1 MPLQVHLRN
10 KLKLL
15 TGLVFGAAFLS
26 ALIPRKSVKS
36 CAYNLRTSNGR
47 RDFVNH
53 VLDVYRNELG
63 TRYVE
68 FTGLTFQ
75 YQMYVGIACR
85 SQNSRTVYVDFLINP
100 KATTIEAHT
109 DVSRDAKVYSKKTT
123 FPTSEITGTEALS
136 WVSNIVDSYVGT
148 LTLIKGDIQPLRE
161 YELTHPSELLVVN
174 PEAVIKAKAL
184 EQVSKAF
191 DAGCRRNNQ

>member
-15 TGLVFGAAFLS
+15 TGLMVGMVFLS

-36 CAYNLRTSNGR
+36 GAYNLRTSNGR

-53 VLDVYRNELG
+53 VLDAYRNELG
-63 TRYVE
+63 PRYDE

-85 SQNSRTVYVDFLINP
+85 SQNFRTVYVDFLINP
-100 KATTIEAHT
+100 QATTIEAHT
-109 DVSRDAKVYSKKTT
+109 DASGEGKVYSKKTT
-123 FPTSEITGTEALS
+123 FPTPEITGTEALS

-148 LTLIKGDIQPLRE
+148 LTLIKGDIQPIRE
-161 YELTHPSELLVVN
+161 YVMTHPSELLVVN
-174 PEAVIKAKAL
+174 PEAVIKAKAPERFQGL
-184 EQVSKAF
+184 DQ
-191 DAGCRRNNQ
+191 RQI